1 MSNDSQPHDVVTT
14 TGWLKMGISA
24 RKGVDACTVTG
35 GIDLAG
41 RAGECVTDE
50 FFNAQG
56 LRFSC
61 FLLLI
66 QLPLIPHHKA

>member
-1 MSNDSQPHDVVTT
+1 MSNDIQPHDVVAT

-35 GIDLAG
+35 GMILPEGLESVLQMNSSTPGAVDL
-41 RAGECVTDE
+41 
-50 FFNAQG
+50 
-56 LRFSC
+56 SC

-66 QLPLIPHHKA
+66 QLPLIPHHRA